1 MCLNTAVTLLTRFTF
16 TSNTQWLVVMEHFG
30 CEKNFLEITRNYWK
44 LLEITTDY
52 WKLLVLFRI
61 TTTTFAMRHTLMVGK
76 KIVTHNMYETHN
88 T

>member
-1 MCLNTAVTLLTRFTF
+1 
-16 TSNTQWLVVMEHFG
+16 MEHFG

-61 TTTTFAMRHTLMVGK
+61 TTTTFAMRHYLMVVK
-76 KIVTHNMYETHN
+76 NIVTYNVQNSQHSGKVHVDSDCTVVIAVVH
-88 T
+88 

>member
-1 MCLNTAVTLLTRFTF
+1 
-16 TSNTQWLVVMEHFG
+16 MEHFG

-61 TTTTFAMRHTLMVGK
+61 TTTTFAMRHYLMVGK
-76 KIVTHNMYETHN
+76 TLLHIMYKTHN
-88 T
+88 TQERYM